1 MPRTYGR
8 KNLTS
13 RNPGWDGSRFLCP
26 QRGCS
31 YKTTSK
37 KVYKVHYQAKHI
49 ATYPFICEQC
59 LAGFNRGVDLTRHLT
74 RCLGSKEAND
84 MRRCKKLNYVQNE
97 QFEASLPSAPEEE
110 VQDLREQIRR
120 LQETNEEKEEGLR
133 VLRLTLTQEKD
144 SRKRLV
150 ERLYANLSV
159 DEIVRLG
166 IRPSKQIDTVTT
178 LDHNDNCMIADINSY
193 NSTDNSHDDYEMEE
207 VVERDDPS
215 RPMVVEHDL
224 GDPPPVYL
232 RPRRTTAAALKKEAR
247 RNLLNLLQD
256 PVDKNRGL
264 EQRLVTGKQRAI
276 FSTRDFTRKEYV
288 IEYAGTLMLGSKA
301 KDLAKEYAL
310 DPSIGCY
317 QYYFRYR

>member
-1 MPRTYGR
+1 M
-8 KNLTS
+8 
-13 RNPGWDGSRFLCP
+13 
-26 QRGCS
+26 
-31 YKTTSK
+31 
-37 KVYKVHYQAKHI
+37 
-49 ATYPFICEQC
+49 
-59 LAGFNRGVDLTRHLT
+59 
-74 RCLGSKEAND
+74 
-84 MRRCKKLNYVQNE
+84 
-97 QFEASLPSAPEEE
+97 
-110 VQDLREQIRR
+110 
-120 LQETNEEKEEGLR
+120 R

-150 ERLYANLSV
+150 ERLCANLSV
-159 DEIVRLG
+159 DETVRLG

-178 LDHNDNCMIADINSY
+178 LDHKDNCMIADINSY

-247 RNLLNLLQD
+247 RNLLNMLQD

-317 QYYFRYR
+317 QFYFRYR